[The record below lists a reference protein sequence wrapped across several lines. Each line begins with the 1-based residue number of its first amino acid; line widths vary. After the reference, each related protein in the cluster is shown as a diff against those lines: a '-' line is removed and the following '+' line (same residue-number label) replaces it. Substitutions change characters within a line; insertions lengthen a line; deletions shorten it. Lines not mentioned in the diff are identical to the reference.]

1 MDQQHGRI
9 EVPMRIKIGC
19 ALMLAATLSASQPEH
34 ARHAMVGTQEPLAAD
49 VGLRVL
55 QSGGNAIDA
64 AVAIGFA
71 LAVTYPFAG
80 NIGGGGFLL
89 AHFADGRS
97 TFIDFREKA
106 PLAATRNMYL
116 DSKGSVSEDSVVGWR
131 AAGVP
136 GTVRGLELAHSKY
149 GRKPW
154 AELLNPA
161 VELASEGYPVSY
173 SLDASLHGEG
183 TTRLLSR
190 FPESKRIFLSAH
202 YGDKFV
208 QPELAATLQR
218 IRDRGASDFYDGETA
233 RKLAAAMAANGGL
246 ITLADLK
253 AYQAEESEPRRGH
266 YRGYEIVTAP
276 PPSAGGVG
284 LLQMLGMLEGSG
296 YEKTGAGSAASIHY
310 VAEVM
315 RRFYADRSEYFGDP
329 DFYKVPISKL
339 LDPKYIASRR
349 DSIDPL
355 HATPSTQIRPGHIGV
370 REGSETTHFNIVDSE
385 GNAVA
390 VTYTLNNGYG
400 SGVTAP
406 GLGFLLNDEMD
417 DFASKPGTEN
427 LFHLIQG
434 ESNAIQPGK
443 QPVSSMTPTI
453 VLRDGKL
460 FLMLGAPG
468 GSRIINGVLQ
478 VILNVVDFHMNVQ
491 DAVDWP
497 RFHHQWMPDVLYVEK
512 GISPD
517 TVQLLRGMG
526 HNVSPLE
533 STAQVVARVEAILN
547 DGGWLQ
553 GATDPRGNGK
563 AEGY

>member
-1 MDQQHGRI
+1 
-9 EVPMRIKIGC
+9 
-19 ALMLAATLSASQPEH
+19 
-34 ARHAMVGTQEPLAAD
+34 MVVTQEPLAAD

-55 QSGGNAIDA
+55 QAGGNAIDA
-64 AVAIGFA
+64 AVAIAFA
-71 LAVTYPFAG
+71 LAVTYPYAG
-80 NIGGGGFLL
+80 NLGGGGFLL
-89 AHFADGRS
+89 ARFADGRS

-116 DSKGSVSEDSVVGWR
+116 DPKGNVTDDSLVGWR

-136 GTVRGLELAHSKY
+136 GTVRGLELAHQKY

-154 AELLNPA
+154 AELVNPA
-161 VELASEGYPVSY
+161 IELASEGFPVSY

-183 TTRLLSR
+183 SSRLLSR

-208 QPELAATLQR
+208 QPELAATLTR
-218 IRDRGASDFYDGETA
+218 IRDRGASDFYEGETA
-233 RKLAAAMAANGGL
+233 QKLAAAMAANGGL
-246 ITLADLK
+246 ITLEDLK
-253 AYQAEESEPRRGH
+253 KYQADESEPLRGH

-276 PPSAGGVG
+276 PPSAGGGG

-310 VAEVM
+310 VTEVM
-315 RRFYADRSEYFGDP
+315 RRAYADRSEFFGDP
-329 DFYKVPISKL
+329 DFYKVPVGKL

-355 HATPSTQIRPGHIGV
+355 HATPSDQIRPGNLSI
-370 REGSETTHFNIVDSE
+370 REGTETTHFNIVDSD

-400 SGVTAP
+400 SGVTVP

-417 DFASKPGTEN
+417 DFAAKPGTEN

-434 ESNAIQPGK
+434 ETNAIQPAK
-443 QPVSSMTPTI
+443 RPVSSMTPTI

-468 GSRIINGVLQ
+468 GSRITNGVLQ
-478 VILNVVDFHMNVQ
+478 VLLNVVDFHTNVQ

-517 TVQLLRGMG
+517 TVKILRGMG
-526 HNVSPLE
+526 HKVSALE
-533 STAQVVARVEAILN
+533 GTSPVVARVEAILN
-547 DGGWLQ
+547 DGGWLE
-553 GATDPRGNGK
+553 GATDSRGNGK